1 MKLVKNIYF
10 SVREIWKASRSAL
23 FFLIFLAGFSAFF
36 TICDVIYIKYLID
49 YALSEKFSFLLLLLG
64 LVGYFALVFLSKI
77 VAGIIAPLFA
87 NALEGKV
94 MSCSNSTLYKKILS
108 IGAINYNN
116 TGFYNK
122 LSIAMRESGI
132 RYFQ

>member
-36 TICDVIYIKYLID
+36 TICDVIYIKY
-49 YALSEKFSFLLLLLG
+49 
-64 LVGYFALVFLSKI
+64 YFALVFLSKI

-94 MSCSNSTLYKKILS
+94 MSCSNSTLYKKVLS

>member
-49 YALSEKFSFLLLLLG
+49 YALCCLG
-64 LVGYFALVFLSKI
+64 LAV
-77 VAGIIAPLFA
+77 
-87 NALEGKV
+87 
-94 MSCSNSTLYKKILS
+94 ILRW
-108 IGAINYNN
+108 
-116 TGFYNK
+116 FFC
-122 LSIAMRESGI
+122 R
-132 RYFQ
+132 R